1 VRARFI
7 AAPACLLAVLLDQV
21 TKIQCERLFLP
32 LTKSAGHAPT
42 ALLVAVGI
50 PPANATGVGF
60 AVEVSHVTNRGI
72 TLGLLENGPP
82 VVPVTGFYATT
93 ALGLA
98 AGFWAVRHA
107 AFSPIQRIGG
117 LLLVTGVVANLL
129 DRLRVGHVVDWLVV
143 SWQVPG
149 WRVELPAFNLAD
161 TYITAALF
169 FVAIGL
175 LGRRRARTIEDRP
188 AADTTA

>member
-1 VRARFI
+1 VF
-7 AAPACLLAVLLDQV
+7 LDQI

-32 LTKSAGHAPT
+32 LSNPPGHVPT
-42 ALLVAVGI
+42 SLLLVIGAT
-50 PPANATGVGF
+50 PADASGVGF
-60 AVEVSHVTNRGI
+60 ALEMGHVTNRGI

-82 VVPVTGFYATT
+82 LLPVTGFYAAT

-98 AGFWAVRHA
+98 AGLWALRHA

-129 DRLRVGHVVDWLVV
+129 DRLRIGHVVDWLIV

-149 WRVELPAFNLAD
+149 WRVELPAFNFAD
-161 TYITAALF
+161 AYLTA
-169 FVAIGL
+169 GL
-175 LGRRRARTIEDRP
+175 LLVTVGVIGRRRARTIGDRP